1 MQCNQTGIRIIENIK
16 GETNNETRE
25 HDIMKSGTRI
35 FIGFIVSFL
44 LGIFISLLNGRSLAS
59 AFQAGFFFA
68 VLVGMI
74 VAMLSW
80 GIDIAVKKGY
90 PAWVGFFLVLF
101 LNVFGLLI
109 LAVLP
114 NRNIHIDTK

>member
-1 MQCNQTGIRIIENIK
+1 
-16 GETNNETRE
+16 
-25 HDIMKSGTRI
+25 MKSSTRI

-68 VLVGMI
+68 LFVGMV

-80 GIDIAVKKGY
+80 GIDIAVKKDY

-109 LAVLP
+109 LTVLP
-114 NRNIHIDTK
+114 KRITHIDIK

>member
-1 MQCNQTGIRIIENIK
+1 
-16 GETNNETRE
+16 
-25 HDIMKSGTRI
+25 MKSSTRI
-35 FIGFIVSFL
+35 FIGFMVSFL
-44 LGIFISLLNGRSLAS
+44 LVFAISLLNGQSMAS
-59 AFQAGFFFA
+59 ALQAGFFFA
-68 VLVGMI
+68 VLVGII

-90 PAWVGFFLVLF
+90 PAWLGFFLVLF

-114 NRNIHIDTK
+114 DRASHIDT

>member
-44 LGIFISLLNGRSLAS
+44 LSIFISLLNGRSLAS

>member
-1 MQCNQTGIRIIENIK
+1 
-16 GETNNETRE
+16 
-25 HDIMKSGTRI
+25 MKSSTRI
-35 FIGFIVSFL
+35 LIGFIVSFL
-44 LGIFISLLNGRSLAS
+44 LGIVISLLNGRSLAL
-59 AFQAGFFFA
+59 AFQAGLLFA
-68 VLVGMI
+68 VLVGII

-114 NRNIHIDTK
+114 NRTTHINTK

>member
-1 MQCNQTGIRIIENIK
+1 
-16 GETNNETRE
+16 
-25 HDIMKSGTRI
+25 MKSSTRI
-35 FIGFIVSFL
+35 YIALIVGFI
-44 LGIFISLLNGRSLAS
+44 LGFAISISNGRSLAS
-59 AFQAGFFFA
+59 ALQSAVFFA
-68 VLVGMI
+68 VLVGII

-90 PAWVGFFLVLF
+90 SGWIGFLLVFF

-114 NRNIHIDTK
+114 SRVIHIDTK

>member
-1 MQCNQTGIRIIENIK
+1 
-16 GETNNETRE
+16 
-25 HDIMKSGTRI
+25 MKSSTRI
-35 FIGFIVSFL
+35 FTGFILSFL
-44 LGIFISLLNGRSLAS
+44 LGFAISLLNGRGLAS

-68 VLVGMI
+68 VLVGVI

-80 GIDIAVKKGY
+80 SIDIAVKKGY

-114 NRNIHIDTK
+114 NRATYIDTK

>member
-1 MQCNQTGIRIIENIK
+1 
-16 GETNNETRE
+16 
-25 HDIMKSGTRI
+25 MKSSTRI

-44 LGIFISLLNGRSLAS
+44 LGFAISLLNGRTLVSALQAS
-59 AFQAGFFFA
+59 FLFA
-68 VLVGMI
+68 VLVGII

-90 PAWVGFFLVLF
+90 PAWLGFFLVLF

-109 LAVLP
+109 LVVLP
-114 NRNIHIDTK
+114 NRATHIDTR

>member
-1 MQCNQTGIRIIENIK
+1 
-16 GETNNETRE
+16 
-25 HDIMKSGTRI
+25 MKSSTRI

-44 LGIFISLLNGRSLAS
+44 LGFVISLLNGRDLTS
-59 AFQAGFFFA
+59 AVQAGFFFA
-68 VLVGMI
+68 VLVGII

-80 GIDIAVKKGY
+80 GMDIAVKKGY

-109 LAVLP
+109 LVVLP
-114 NRNIHIDTK
+114 NRTTRNDSK

>member
-1 MQCNQTGIRIIENIK
+1 
-16 GETNNETRE
+16 
-25 HDIMKSGTRI
+25 MKSSTRI
-35 FIGFIVSFL
+35 FIGFMVSFL
-44 LGIFISLLNGRSLAS
+44 LGFAISLLNGQSMAS
-59 AFQAGFFFA
+59 ALQAGFFFA
-68 VLVGMI
+68 VLVGII

-90 PAWVGFFLVLF
+90 PAWLGFFLVLF

-114 NRNIHIDTK
+114 DRASHIDT